1 MPATAT
7 IIDVPVLIIGAGPVG
22 LTARALLHRWEVPT
36 LLVERYPELSPF
48 PRSRLVNVRTM
59 EIFHQLGVAAAITAR
74 AFRPEF
80 GRIRFSDSVATPD
93 YASAG
98 MVGVNEPIPESPVLG
113 VVSSQD
119 RLEPVLAGA
128 ATSELRFGHEV
139 VDLAEQSDSV
149 LVSVLDRASGETYC
163 IRAGHVI
170 AADGANSPTRGLL
183 GIGTAGP
190 GTLGEAVTI
199 VFDADLA
206 PWWGDRPAGVYSTAG
221 GGFLPV
227 YPEGTWALIM
237 PLPAG
242 GGPTEWR
249 DVVLAALG
257 VDVDV
262 EVLRVQHWTMH
273 AFVAERFGAGRVL
286 LAGDAAHA
294 IPPSGGLGMNIG
306 VGDVHNLCWKLAGVL
321 HGWAGP
327 GLLDTYDVERRPVAH
342 STLAQA
348 TANAQLSWQVAA
360 RRREQL
366 DAGLPSDGQLPW
378 SERYFAQLGQVLGV
392 SYESAAVHP
401 DGTAVPEVA
410 DASTDY
416 VPVARPGHR
425 MPHLLLPDG
434 RSTLDVLGEW
444 FTLFTADPDGW
455 SVTGPWPVHV
465 EALPA
470 EHLAACDIGAHGAV
484 LVRPDGHVAAR
495 WSDRPAEGDIRSVL
509 ADISAAQAAPCFVDH
524 GQNVVS

>member
-1 MPATAT
+1 MPETSV
-7 IIDVPVLIIGAGPVG
+7 DVPVLIIGAGPVG
-22 LTARALLHRWEVPT
+22 LTARALLQRWGVPT

-59 EIFHQLGVAAAITAR
+59 EIFHQLGIAAAITAR

-119 RLEPVLAGA
+119 RLEPVLAAA
-128 ATSELRFGHEV
+128 ATGEMRFGHEV
-139 VDLAEQSDSV
+139 VDLVDDQDSV
-149 LVSVLDRASGETYC
+149 VASVLDRASGETYR

-170 AADGANSPTRGLL
+170 AADGANSPTRDLL
-183 GIGTAGP
+183 GIGTNGP
-190 GTLGEAVTI
+190 GTLGDAVTV

-227 YPEGTWALIM
+227 YPEGTWAMIT
-237 PLPAG
+237 PLPVG
-242 GGPTEWR
+242 GEPAEWR
-249 DVVLAALG
+249 DVVLAALD

-262 EVLRVQHWTMH
+262 QVLRVQRWTTH
-273 AFVAERFGAGRVL
+273 AFVAERFAAGRVL
-286 LAGDAAHA
+286 LTGDAAHA
-294 IPPSGGLGMNIG
+294 VPPAGGLGMNIG
-306 VGDVHNLCWKLAGVL
+306 IGDVHNLCWKLAGVV

-327 GLLDTYDVERRPVAH
+327 ELLDTYDVERRPIAH

-348 TANAQLSWQVAA
+348 AANAKLMWQVTAHRKA
-360 RRREQL
+360 QL
-366 DAGLPSDGQLPW
+366 DAGLPPDGQLPW
-378 SERYFAQLGQVLGV
+378 SEQYFAQMGQVLGV
-392 SYESAAVHP
+392 SYASAAVHP
-401 DGTAVPEVA
+401 DGTAAPDVA
-410 DASTDY
+410 DRSTDY

-425 MPHLLLPDG
+425 MPHLRLPDG
-434 RSTLDVLGEW
+434 RSTLDALGES
-444 FTLFTADPDGW
+444 FTLFTADPGGC
-455 SVTGPWPVHV
+455 SGAATGPWPVHV
-465 EALPA
+465 EALPS

-495 WSDRPAEGDIRSVL
+495 WSDGPANGDVQAVI
-509 ADISAAQAAPCFVDH
+509 AGITAAPAGAEVA
-524 GQNVVS
+524 